1 MLIFDIPTGS
11 EDNSLNRFMSSFVRI
26 SSSIV
31 ASGEP
36 STIAAKEVAP
46 SRDATFNQRLD
57 YALKAHQMKIDSAK
71 ILIMRPD
78 QSVRKEGVELLKI
91 LIRSFPTFYNIVSYH
106 IDSDSEE
113 VLYIGG

>member
-1 MLIFDIPTGS
+1 MLIFGFPTGS

-36 STIAAKEVAP
+36 STNAANEVAP

-57 YALKAHQMKIDSAK
+57 YALW
-71 ILIMRPD
+71 
-78 QSVRKEGVELLKI
+78 
-91 LIRSFPTFYNIVSYH
+91 NC
-106 IDSDSEE
+106 
-113 VLYIGG
+113 